1 VITIRRARR
10 SEYRRMLEIIAAF
23 SPLDAELAKRDL
35 KGEAYVAV
43 EDRAILG
50 TAGII
55 PDQLSPRVCWLGW
68 TYFEPRYRSECDP
81 FSAFR
86 LWGRLL
92 RHVEQIAADR
102 GKVLFITTSSHP
114 AYAHVVPFY
123 ERHGYKV
130 AGTLPGYY
138 APGVDLVALCRKPL
152 TVTEAMLDGVLKPE
166 EKLRQLQAV
175 LDELA
180 AIFQEYGVIA
190 SDMAPEQCT
199 QSLRRHLEDARKYH
213 TLRVAPVFGRSL
225 R

>member
-1 VITIRRARR
+1 MIAIRRAKR
-10 SEYRRMLEIIAAF
+10 SDYQRMLELIAAF

-50 TAGII
+50 TVGII
-55 PDQLSPRVCWLGW
+55 PDQLSPHVCWLGW
-68 TYFEPRYRSECDP
+68 TYFESRYRSERDP

-102 GKVLFITTSSHP
+102 GKVLFITTSTHP

-123 ERHGYKV
+123 ARHGYKV
-130 AGTLPGYY
+130 AGVLPGYY

-152 TVTEAMLDGVLKPE
+152 TATDAMLKRVIRPE
-166 EKLRQLQAV
+166 EKIHQLQAV
-175 LDELA
+175 LDVFA
-180 AIFQEYGVIA
+180 VIFQEYGVIA
-190 SDMAPEQCT
+190 PGMTPEECT
-199 QSLRRHLEDARKYH
+199 QSLCRHLEDARKYR
-213 TLRVAPVFGRSL
+213 TRKVAPVLWGNL
-225 R
+225 